1 MKKLLLTAL
10 CALVMSTATAM
21 AAPSFSGSTG
31 MINTPS
37 ADSLRGG
44 QFSLGYHDL
53 KDQKIGTFNLNLL
66 PNVEV
71 GVARHRMDAGEN
83 QTLFNAKWSFLP
95 ETVMT
100 PGVAVGVE
108 GLGDGHRSAYAVASK
123 ALPLGFRI
131 HAGVGN
137 GRYHGAFGAIEKT
150 INPLSLITGN
160 NTFPATTLIAEYDG
174 DGMNYGARIS
184 IIPGL
189 KVEAGWRDSRSYVG
203 ASFTY

>member
-1 MKKLLLTAL
+1 MKKAIIFAL
-10 CALVMSTATAM
+10 CALSLTAATAT

-37 ADSLRGG
+37 ADALREG
-44 QFSLGYHDL
+44 QFSLGYHDI
-53 KDQKIGTFNLNLL
+53 DSQKIGTFSFHLMSH
-66 PNVEV
+66 VEV
-71 GVARHRMDAGEN
+71 GVARHIPDEGKN
-83 QTLFNAKWSFLP
+83 LTSLNAKWGIVP

-100 PGVAVGVE
+100 PGIAVGVE
-108 GLGDGHRSAYAVASK
+108 GLGDGRSSSYAVLSK

-137 GRYHGAFGAIEKT
+137 GRFNGGFGAIEKT
-150 INPLSLITGN
+150 INPLSIVTGN
-160 NTFPATTLIAEYDG
+160 NTFPSTTLIAEYDG

-184 IIPGL
+184 IVPGL
-189 KVEAGWRDSRSYVG
+189 KVEAAWRDSKSYLG

>member
-1 MKKLLLTAL
+1 
-10 CALVMSTATAM
+10 
-21 AAPSFSGSTG
+21 

-44 QFSLGYHDL
+44 QCSLGYHDL
-53 KDQKIGTFNLNLL
+53 KDQKIGTFNFNLL

-184 IIPGL
+184 ILPGL

>member
-1 MKKLLLTAL
+1 MKKAFLYAL
-10 CALVMSTATAM
+10 CALFLSTATAT
-21 AAPSFSGSTG
+21 AAPSFNGSTG

-37 ADSLRGG
+37 ADALRDG

-53 KDQKIGTFNLNLL
+53 KDHKVGTFSLNVMS
-66 PNVEV
+66 NVEV
-71 GVARHRMDAGEN
+71 GVARQFPDTGN
-83 QTLFNAKWSFLP
+83 PLTSFNAKWSIAP
-95 ETVMT
+95 ETVIT

-137 GRYHGAFGAIEKT
+137 GRFNGAFGAIEKT
-150 INPLSLITGN
+150 INPLSLVTGN

-174 DGMNYGARIS
+174 DGMNYGARLS

-189 KVEAGWRDSRSYVG
+189 KVEAGWRDSKSYIG